1 MLFEV
6 KVNFKSFFITKS
18 TIFSRSVIRRVVIA
32 VRRHLQHPVAAAAI
46 TLRWTITEI
55 QDRHGTEAGH
65 QFQNV
70 TGTFKQGLR
79 GATN

>member
-1 MLFEV
+1 M
-6 KVNFKSFFITKS
+6 
-18 TIFSRSVIRRVVIA
+18 IFSRSVIRRVVIA
-32 VRRHLQHPVAAAAI
+32 VRRHPRHPVAAAAI

-70 TGTFKQGLR
+70 TGALKQGL
-79 GATN
+79 GSGTKKKNI